1 MGRKNVQ
8 ECVTLLATGSVPS
21 SVKECRSGRENLK
34 KVETH
39 CFAEGVVVE
48 RRGGS
53 STNMGG
59 WSVDTEGKSQT
70 FFCLLAPP
78 GALSVV
84 AV

>member
-1 MGRKNVQ
+1 MGGKNVQ

-48 RRGGS
+48 RRGS

-59 WSVDTEGKSQT
+59 WSVVTEGKSQL
-70 FFCLLAPP
+70 FFCLLAPV
-78 GALSVV
+78 GALGVV

>member
-1 MGRKNVQ
+1 MGIKNVQ

-39 CFAEGVVVE
+39 CFA
-48 RRGGS
+48 
-53 STNMGG
+53 GG
-59 WSVDTEGKSQT
+59 WWWKEEGALQTWEVGQWLRRGKSQM

-78 GALSVV
+78 GALGVV